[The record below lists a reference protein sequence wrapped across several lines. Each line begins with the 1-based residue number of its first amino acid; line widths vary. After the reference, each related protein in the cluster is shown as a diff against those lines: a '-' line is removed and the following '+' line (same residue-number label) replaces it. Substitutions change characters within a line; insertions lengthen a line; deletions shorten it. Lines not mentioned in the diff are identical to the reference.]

1 VKALLREKK
10 TMGLLGKA
18 VVAKKVSG
26 NRKEKKEGEKEEKG
40 TEEEKK

>member
-1 VKALLREKK
+1 
-10 TMGLLGKA
+10 MGLLGKA

-40 TEEEKK
+40 AEEEKK